1 MDEPLL
7 VLVHSPLTGP
17 RAWEAAAAVLRS
29 LGHRV
34 AVPDCTAALEEGGSH
49 YAAVAAAVAAQTGDA
64 ATQSVLVAHSGS
76 GALLPAVAAAVP
88 GTAGAVFV
96 DALLPHP
103 GQSWMDTAPT
113 ALREHL
119 ASLAEDDRLPKWTD
133 WFPPDVIAGL
143 LPDRPERERF
153 AASVPR
159 VPLSYF
165 EETAP
170 DPEAWPPSWC
180 AYVRL
185 SEVYDKEAV
194 EAERSGWPVHRI
206 DGDHLSLMTRPEAI
220 AGVIAGLLEQHR

>member
-17 RAWEAAAAVLRS
+17 RAWEPAAAVLRS

-34 AVPDCTAALEEGGSH
+34 AVPDFTAALEEGGPH
-49 YAAVAAAVAAQTGDA
+49 HAAVAAAVAAQSADA
-64 ATQSVLVAHSGS
+64 AASVLVAHSGA
-76 GALLPAVAAAVP
+76 GALLPAIAEAVP
-88 GTAGAVFV
+88 RTVGAVFV

-103 GQSWMDTAPT
+103 GRSWMDTAPT

-119 ASLAEDDRLPKWTD
+119 ASIAEGGRLPKWTD

-143 LPDRPERERF
+143 LPDQAERERF
-153 AASVPR
+153 TASVPR

-165 EETAP
+165 AETAP
-170 DPEAWPPSWC
+170 DPEAWPPPWC

-185 SEVYDKEAV
+185 SEAYDKEAA
-194 EAERSGWPVHRI
+194 EAERSGWPVHRV
-206 DGDHLSLMTRPEAI
+206 DGDHLSLMTRPEAV
-220 AGVIAGLLEQHR
+220 AAVIAGLLERHR